1 MNPLEQLLASDPN
14 VAPAFKRIFAN
25 PRADVL
31 TVAHDKA
38 APRRFTGE
46 PPTGFGT
53 LNEELPMTADEIAAD
68 NHQDYLRWQAK
79 EED

>member
-38 APRRFTGE
+38 SPRRFTGE
-46 PPTGFGT
+46 LQTGFDT
-53 LNEELPMTADEIAAD
+53 LNDEPEPTADERAAD
-68 NHQDYLRWQAK
+68 DHQDYLRWQAK
-79 EED
+79 EES